1 MKASAPRFHP
11 LSPLRALLA
20 AALFAIPAWCPGAAA
35 PAGAPAGE
43 AKAAA
48 PAKTKPHVLAP
59 TEQINVSIE
68 NEPDLQK
75 LVAIDEK
82 GEVDLNLIRK
92 IKLAGLTVEQ
102 ACRAIEKAYVD
113 GLFLRRP
120 KASITVERPL
130 IHTVTVL
137 GQVKKTGKLALP
149 PEQEVDIVD
158 VIILADGFQD
168 VARESA
174 VKVTRILEDGT
185 QKNWDD
191 IDVGAMLKGK
201 KDRKDAL
208 VILPGDII
216 NVPMRIF

>member
-1 MKASAPRFHP
+1 MKALAPHFRP
-11 LSPLRALLA
+11 LALLRVLVA
-20 AALFAIPAWCPGAAA
+20 ATLLALPAWSQAAAA
-35 PAGAPAGE
+35 PGAAPAGE
-43 AKAAA
+43 AKTAA

-82 GEVDLNLIRK
+82 GEVDLNLIQK

-102 ACRAIEKAYVD
+102 ACRAIEKAYID

-120 KASITVERPL
+120 KASITVERPV

-149 PEQEVDIVD
+149 PDQDVDIVD
-158 VIILADGFQD
+158 VIILADGFSD
-168 VARESA
+168 LAKESE
-174 VKVTRILEDGT
+174 VKVTRILEDGS

>member
-1 MKASAPRFHP
+1 MKAPAPRFHSRS
-11 LSPLRALLA
+11 LLRALLA
-20 AALFAIPAWCPGAAA
+20 AALFAAPALCPGAAA
-35 PAGAPAGE
+35 PAAAPAGE

-48 PAKTKPHVLAP
+48 QVVTKPHVLAQ

-75 LVAIDEK
+75 ILVIDER

-120 KASITVERPL
+120 KASITVERPV

-137 GQVKKTGKLALP
+137 GQVKKSGKLALP
-149 PEQEVDIVD
+149 PNQDVDIVD
-158 VIILADGFQD
+158 VIILADGFND

-174 VKVTRILEDGT
+174 VKVTRILEDGS
-185 QKNWDD
+185 QKSWDD
-191 IDVGAMLKGK
+191 IDVGAILKGK